1 MCLVLGQVLREHS
14 HVSGLAQRHC
24 PWTPPPVPREA
35 VRFNPELLTS
45 NPFAGLPPET
55 YSGWS
60 PPQAGMV
67 GPSPSHKVGSK
78 GVFDRMGAQEVWE
91 EMASCWWLLP
101 DPPQPPTPPVTPEL
115 TSRSFLSPSLFFLLT
130 PCVPGCSDHTDAGL
144 ISSFFPSSP
153 WVAKQIMFF
162 FH

>member
-67 GPSPSHKVGSK
+67 GPSPSHKVGLK

-91 EMASCWWLLP
+91 EMASCWWPLP
-101 DPPQPPTPPVTPEL
+101 KPPNPPPQTSASPPFYQWFSKVTAPWNRL
-115 TSRSFLSPSLFFLLT
+115 GSLKN
-130 PCVPGCSDHTDAGL
+130 PCV
-144 ISSFFPSSP
+144 IFFPP
-153 WVAKQIMFF
+153 I
-162 FH
+162 

>member
-1 MCLVLGQVLREHS
+1 MCLQRGSEGCGGLSG
-14 HVSGLAQRHC
+14 VSGLMLGSCLCVFLLASLGLFFPSSQY
-24 PWTPPPVPREA
+24 PPPTP
-35 VRFNPELLTS
+35 N
-45 NPFAGLPPET
+45 
-55 YSGWS
+55 
-60 PPQAGMV
+60 
-67 GPSPSHKVGSK
+67 
-78 GVFDRMGAQEVWE
+78 
-91 EMASCWWLLP
+91 
-101 DPPQPPTPPVTPEL
+101 PPVTPEL